1 VREPKRQLFLNSTV
15 SIVQTIGLGIVPFIL
30 YRYVLETIG
39 AEQFG
44 LWAIV
49 LSTTSLA
56 RVAEFGLSA
65 SIVKFV
71 AKYIARDERFTAG
84 ELIQTAA
91 ITTFFGLGLL
101 LLLVYPIASYFLYLI
116 VPGNYIELGRA
127 ILPLALISYFITT
140 VAAIF
145 QSGLDGSHRID
156 LRSIVMVLS
165 ALFYLFLA
173 MLLTSVYGLW
183 GLAYA
188 QILQALVAAILSWFL
203 LRRFCLSSL
212 PIIPYRWQFSL
223 LREMVTYGLN
233 FQAISLAQMFYKP
246 VTVALISRFGGLSLV
261 AYYEM
266 ADKMLRQFRSLVV
279 SASQAIVPFIA
290 DLHERSPAQVT
301 SFYKASYS
309 LLLYIATPLFGG
321 VVALVP
327 LISRLW
333 IGTYEDTFVRF
344 SYLLAIGWYIN
355 LLSVP
360 AFFAG
365 LGLGELRWN
374 TVSSIA
380 MALLNATLGYFLGS
394 LLGADAVVLAW
405 VASLAAGSV
414 LVLIPY
420 HREHQISFKNLLP
433 SSSAAVLISNLVA
446 ITCSLLVYYSL
457 LSSTSALVGT
467 ASVMTIYASIV
478 LVPMWVHPL
487 RSRLSNWLRLLFLS
501 RRPRIEADAN
511 V

>member
-1 VREPKRQLFLNSTV
+1 MREPKRQLFLNSTV
-15 SIVQTIGLGIVPFIL
+15 SIVQTIVLGIVPFIL
-30 YRYVLETIG
+30 YRYVLQAIG
-39 AEQFG
+39 AKEFG
-44 LWAIV
+44 LWSLV
-49 LSTTSLA
+49 LSTTALA

-71 AKYIARDERFTAG
+71 AKYIARDERIVAG

-91 ITTFFGLGLL
+91 ITIFFGLGLL
-101 LLLVYPIASYFLYLI
+101 LSLVYPVASYFLFWV
-116 VPGNYIELGRA
+116 VPEDYIELGRA
-127 ILPLALISYFITT
+127 ILPLAFISYFITT
-140 VAAIF
+140 IAAIF

-165 ALFYLFLA
+165 ALLYLLLA
-173 MLLTSVYGLW
+173 MSLTSAYGLW

-188 QILQALVAAILSWFL
+188 QILQALVAAVLTWFL
-203 LRRFCLSSL
+203 LRRFCLNSL
-212 PIIPYRWQFSL
+212 PVIPYRWRFSL

-233 FQAISLAQMFYKP
+233 FQAISVAQLFYKP
-246 VTVALISRFGGLSLV
+246 VTVALISRFSGLSTV

-290 DLHERSPAQVT
+290 DLHERSPTRVT
-301 SFYKASYS
+301 FVYNASYS
-309 LLLYIATPLFGG
+309 LLLYVATPLFGG

-333 IGTYEDTFVRF
+333 IGYYETTFVSF
-344 SYLLAIGWYIN
+344 SYLLAVGWYIN

-380 MALLNATLGYFLGS
+380 MALLNATLGYILGS

-405 VASLAAGSV
+405 VASLAAGSA

-420 HREHQISFKNLLP
+420 HREHQISLKNLLP
-433 SSSAAVLISNLVA
+433 ASSAVVLISNLVA
-446 ITCSLLVYYSL
+446 IACSLLVYYSL
-457 LSSTSALVGT
+457 LSSTSPLIGM
-467 ASVMTIYASIV
+467 ASIIVIYTSIV
-478 LVPMWVHPL
+478 LGPMWLHPL
-487 RSRLSNWLRLLFLS
+487 RSRLSNWLRLFFLS
-501 RRPRIEADAN
+501 ERPKIEADAK